1 VGEGRLR
8 YLVAEAR
15 CYWCGTAAGTLEG
28 GWPLIPGTLM
38 FRRSGEHQAL
48 APARPDSPDFRC
60 GRCGGPL
67 LVDEFDIVTLRSE
80 KLEEVDDRPRRG
92 RPPKRPR

>member
-1 VGEGRLR
+1 MAEGQLR

-15 CYWCGTAAGTLEG
+15 CDWCGTAAGTLEG
-28 GWPLIPGTLM
+28 GWPLISGTLM
-38 FRRSGEHQAL
+38 FRRTGDNQVL

-60 GRCGGPL
+60 GPL
-67 LVDEFDIVTLRSE
+67 FVDDFDIVLLRSE
-80 KLEEVDDRPRRG
+80 KLEEVEDRPRRG